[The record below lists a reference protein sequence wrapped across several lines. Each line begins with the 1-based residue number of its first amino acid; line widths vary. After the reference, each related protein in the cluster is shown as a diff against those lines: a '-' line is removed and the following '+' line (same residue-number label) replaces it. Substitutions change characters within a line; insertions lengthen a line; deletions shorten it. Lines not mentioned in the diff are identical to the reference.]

1 VLYGFSM
8 LPAQNQT
15 PVNVESFI
23 QVTEML
29 NTAYHYFNI
38 SKKHLSKQE
47 AFEECYQASEWFSS
61 S

>member
-1 VLYGFSM
+1 M

-15 PVNVESFI
+15 LVNVESFI
-23 QVTEML
+23 QITEML

-47 AFEECYQASEWFSS
+47 AFEECFQASEWFSS